1 MGFVEVCNVS
11 DVQLGK
17 GMSVEASG
25 IQIALFNSNGKFY
38 AIQGICP
45 HRGGPL
51 GEGELQDTT
60 VTCPLHAWQFDVTTG
75 NGMAK
80 IQTFPVKVENGKVL
94 VDVQ

>member
-1 MGFVEVCNVS
+1 MAFVEVCKAA
-11 DVQLGK
+11 DLQLGK
-17 GMSVEASG
+17 GMSVEANG
-25 IQIALFNSNGKFY
+25 KQVALFNVNGKFY

-51 GEGELQDTT
+51 GEGELQDNT

-80 IQTFPVKVENGKVL
+80 VQTYPVKVENGNVL
-94 VDVQ
+94 VDA